1 MRSDNLISKSD
12 REILF
17 ILYDQVDDIANSLK
31 QLKVDA
37 DEVALS
43 HAELR
48 KEVYGNGGTGL
59 SERHNSLKLEVSNI
73 RAFLAWG
80 LGGIGLMVGL
90 LLFEIFIGR
99 VELIFK

>member
-31 QLKVDA
+31 QLKADA

-48 KEVYGNGGTGL
+48 REVYGNGGIGL
-59 SERHNSLKLEVSNI
+59 SEKHNSLKLEVSNI
-73 RAFLAWG
+73 RAFLAWS